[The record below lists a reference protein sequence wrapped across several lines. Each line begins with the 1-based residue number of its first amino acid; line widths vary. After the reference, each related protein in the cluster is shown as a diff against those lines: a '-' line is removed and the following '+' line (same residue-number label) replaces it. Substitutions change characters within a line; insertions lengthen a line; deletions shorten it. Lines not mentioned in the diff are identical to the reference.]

1 MTGRTKAKWQKRCER
16 LAFAAL
22 GPFMLFV
29 VAPLAL
35 YWGNVGEIQFDL
47 SAVAWPVAGIVV
59 AGTAGIFL
67 ILSALAWHP
76 VPERLATGLVV
87 GAAAAIW
94 LQSQIFVWD
103 FGPLDGRGINW
114 ADWSPHMWLERAA
127 CVSVFGATL
136 WLCWRPKSALLLMR
150 CLFLLGGLSL
160 ATAFATSP
168 GRPVR
173 ADSRENMDAILQ
185 FHPASNVVV
194 ILLDSIQSDVFEA
207 VASEY
212 PDEVEFLDGFTFYR
226 NTMSAYPTTR
236 PNEPHILTGQ
246 AYRNERPFHD
256 YQHDAYQTFHLKTA
270 YEALGY
276 EARLLGT
283 SAPGAVLVTDVLEHF
298 SFSDVAHWRQF
309 IDFGLFR
316 AAPTA
321 AKHKVYNDGDW
332 LVAFWGRKNYPPDHY
347 GRDVRFLELF
357 EKKAAVGPSQA
368 KGCFTLFYFL
378 LSHPPWRVDEQLR
391 YNAELSGT
399 SGCIRQT
406 RGALRLARRMLA
418 KLNRLGLRDAAEIA
432 ILSDHGTLSVPPLAV
447 AGKTSEVPWNVRVSS
462 MALLLHKKPHAQGVL
477 RTNEAPLMNSDLA
490 CLLGLESEHLD
501 CEGFR
506 AATNGLRR
514 LRSYYFYQWK
524 HENWRDNG
532 MPPMEEYVVDGH
544 VYDGDAWRQ
553 TGRHH
558 VRTR

>member
-1 MTGRTKAKWQKRCER
+1 
-16 LAFAAL
+16 
-22 GPFMLFV
+22 
-29 VAPLAL
+29 
-35 YWGNVGEIQFDL
+35 
-47 SAVAWPVAGIVV
+47 
-59 AGTAGIFL
+59 
-67 ILSALAWHP
+67 
-76 VPERLATGLVV
+76 
-87 GAAAAIW
+87 
-94 LQSQIFVWD
+94 
-103 FGPLDGRGINW
+103 
-114 ADWSPHMWLERAA
+114 
-127 CVSVFGATL
+127 
-136 WLCWRPKSALLLMR
+136 
-150 CLFLLGGLSL
+150 
-160 ATAFATSP
+160 
-168 GRPVR
+168 
-173 ADSRENMDAILQ
+173 MDAILQ

-194 ILLDSIQSDVFEA
+194 IVLDSLQSDVFEA
-207 VASEY
+207 VASAY

-236 PNEPHILTGQ
+236 PNQPNIFAGH
-246 AYRNERPFHD
+246 AYRNEKPFCD
-256 YQHDAYQTFHLKTA
+256 FSQDAYREFYFKTA
-270 YEALGY
+270 FESRGFDARVLGS
-276 EARLLGT
+276 
-283 SAPGAVLVTDVLEHF
+283 SAPGAVLLTDVLEHF
-298 SFSDVAHWRQF
+298 SFSDVSPWRKF

-316 AAPTA
+316 AVPTIF
-321 AKHKVYNDGDW
+321 KRGVYNDGDW
-332 LVAFWGRKNYPPDHY
+332 MVAYWGRGNYPPDYY

-514 LRSYYFYQWK
+514 LRPYYFYDWK
-524 HENWRDNG
+524 HENWKDDY

-544 VYDGDAWRQ
+544 VYDGSSWRR
-553 TGRHH
+553 TGRRH
-558 VRTR
+558 VGTR

>member
-22 GPFMLFV
+22 VPFMLFV

-35 YWGNVGEIQFDL
+35 YWGNVGEIQFNL
-47 SAVAWPVAGIVV
+47 SAVAWPVAGIVA
-59 AGTAGIFL
+59 AGTASIFL

-283 SAPGAVLVTDVLEHF
+283 SAPGAVLVTDVLEAF
-298 SFSDVAHWRQF
+298 FV
-309 IDFGLFR
+309 FR
-316 AAPTA
+316 
-321 AKHKVYNDGDW
+321 
-332 LVAFWGRKNYPPDHY
+332 
-347 GRDVRFLELF
+347 
-357 EKKAAVGPSQA
+357 
-368 KGCFTLFYFL
+368 
-378 LSHPPWRVDEQLR
+378 
-391 YNAELSGT
+391 
-399 SGCIRQT
+399 
-406 RGALRLARRMLA
+406 RG
-418 KLNRLGLRDAAEIA
+418 
-432 ILSDHGTLSVPPLAV
+432 PLAPV
-447 AGKTSEVPWNVRVSS
+447 
-462 MALLLHKKPHAQGVL
+462 H
-477 RTNEAPLMNSDLA
+477 
-490 CLLGLESEHLD
+490 
-501 CEGFR
+501 
-506 AATNGLRR
+506 
-514 LRSYYFYQWK
+514 
-524 HENWRDNG
+524 
-532 MPPMEEYVVDGH
+532 
-544 VYDGDAWRQ
+544 
-553 TGRHH
+553 
-558 VRTR
+558 